1 MIPDLRVSNSHPRD
15 LAFFCSVWFNDLFVL
30 CANPPVS
37 FIWNSI
43 RMPPTGVNFFS
54 LFLFLLFFF
63 FFFFRLMFLSSF
75 VCPPITQFAYVFF
88 FRIKQCTEVTQG
100 WLVTTHHE
108 MGHIYYF
115 LSYWDQPYIFRDSAN
130 PGFHEAVGDTMSLS
144 VSTPQH
150 LVKIGLLKEYTHD
163 EGE

>member
-1 MIPDLRVSNSHPRD
+1 MSGLKIFSFCMQTRQSRLFGTRLECHRPAST
-15 LAFFCSVWFNDLFVL
+15 FFLS
-30 CANPPVS
+30 
-37 FIWNSI
+37 
-43 RMPPTGVNFFS
+43 FFS
-54 LFLFLLFFF
+54 FFSFFLFLSPHVTP
-63 FFFFRLMFLSSF
+63 LSSF

-130 PGFHEAVGDTMSLS
+130 PGFHEAVGDTISLS